1 MNDQGEREG
10 GEMQDG
16 RSVGWLVSWSV
27 DKQKTA
33 KVLMLH
39 CSFLSQSIADPRCK
53 NTTFVKNSMQKL
65 HN

>member
-33 KVLMLH
+33 KGSDAAL
-39 CSFLSQSIADPRCK
+39 
-53 NTTFVKNSMQKL
+53 
-65 HN
+65 